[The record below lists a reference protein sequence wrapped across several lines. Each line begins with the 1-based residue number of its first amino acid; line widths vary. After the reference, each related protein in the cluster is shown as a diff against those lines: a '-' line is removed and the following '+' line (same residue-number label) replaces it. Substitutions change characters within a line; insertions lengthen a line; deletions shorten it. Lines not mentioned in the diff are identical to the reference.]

1 MWQVGHLFPVS
12 PNLAQEWFIYLEYL
26 TEMKNND
33 NDEKTFLYITLGDS
47 KHRGISQIPSLLRI
61 FNGKY
66 IVFFVGLKACL
77 ALSLS
82 HSVLVLNFAQI
93 VGFVKV
99 CQRWISLSC
108 WMDLSKLINGFLQVV
123 AWIFQSC

>member
-1 MWQVGHLFPVS
+1 
-12 PNLAQEWFIYLEYL
+12 
-26 TEMKNND
+26 MKNND

-66 IVFFVGLKACL
+66 TVFFVGLKSCL

-99 CQRWISLSC
+99 VTLFCQKSC
-108 WMDLSKLINGFLQVV
+108 FMALSKFLHGFVKV
-123 AWIFQSC
+123 PTWIC

>member
-1 MWQVGHLFPVS
+1 
-12 PNLAQEWFIYLEYL
+12 
-26 TEMKNND
+26 MKNND
-33 NDEKTFLYITLGDS
+33 NDEKKTFLYITLGDS

-61 FNGKY
+61 FNGKH
-66 IVFFVGLKACL
+66 IVFFVELKSYL

-99 CQRWISLSC
+99 VTLISLKSC
-108 WMDLSKLINGFLQVV
+108 
-123 AWIFQSC
+123 